1 MSEKDVTSSL
11 NIAGH
16 LAKIFVESRLVI
28 LIIMGILLYGGF
40 GLVFT
45 PREENP
51 QIIVPA
57 AEVRVAYPG
66 AQPLE
71 VEHAILR
78 PLETLLSTIDGV
90 KHTYGT
96 ALAGM
101 AIVQVEF
108 EVG

>member
-1 MSEKDVTSSL
+1 MSEKGATSSL

-16 LAKIFVESRLVI
+16 LAQTFVESRLVI
-28 LIIMGILLYGGF
+28 LIILGILLYGTF

-57 AEVRVAYPG
+57 AEVRVTYPG

-71 VEHAILR
+71 
-78 PLETLLSTIDGV
+78 
-90 KHTYGT
+90 
-96 ALAGM
+96 
-101 AIVQVEF
+101 
-108 EVG
+108 